1 MNSLARRVL
10 VVEDDTLLALLLAD
24 ELANLD
30 FEVAT
35 ASDTASARK
44 QIAKFDPDLILLDLS
59 LGDGPTGVHLAHALH
74 KDRPDIAILVLT
86 KYSDA
91 KSISSQALELPPGV
105 GFLRKQLVTEPN
117 QLVQAIEEV
126 LADRPDNVRQ
136 DLLRDGPFS
145 QLPDRGQNILRL
157 LAEGLSNQEIGRQ
170 TGLSVKSVERWIERI
185 YLTLEIDT
193 SASKN
198 PRVAAATRYLREIG
212 AVDRQ

>member
-1 MNSLARRVL
+1 MPIATRKILI
-10 VVEDDTLLALLLAD
+10 VEDDALLARLIAD
-24 ELANLD
+24 ALSDMD

-44 QIAKFDPDLILLDLS
+44 QIAKFDPDLLLLDLA

-91 KSISSQALELPPGV
+91 KSISSQALGLPPNT
-105 GFLRKQLVTEPN
+105 GFLRKQLVTDPD
-117 QLVQAIEEV
+117 QLFKAIEEV
-126 LADRPDNVRQ
+126 LADRPSSIRH
-136 DLLRDGPFS
+136 DLQQGQPFS
-145 QLPDRGQNILRL
+145 KLPTKGQLVLRL
-157 LAEGLSNQEIGRQ
+157 LAEGFSNQEIAKQ

-193 SASKN
+193 SSSRN
-198 PRVAAATRYLREIG
+198 PRVAAANKYFTETG
-212 AVDRQ
+212 AADRR